1 MMTSFEQRTEKLIK
15 FIIEK
20 LSEQNTKD
28 LPDSLVVTKSEL
40 NNFGIWNI
48 GELEESKVLKEIK
61 DSKRA
66 IKYTLKIS
74 PEMKAAINKKKSKEY
89 REAFYK
95 SIQTGNYQE
104 ANTIRKI
111 LITCDPDFSEAD
123 SNYYLYLL
131 NKMAN
136 LPKEDQSAANSIRC
150 KGIKKKGSKGNS
162 LQYFHL
168 NEMRE
173 HAFFGEYASAT
184 YALYCIDKTILPDY
198 ELKAEESLLQALAK
212 KQEEGQY
219 VAGIKSEGVLEYPNP
234 EKYPINILWKS
245 IKADLSENGHVSL
258 IKLSPEN
265 RTYILKEV
273 ERDNCL
279 QSRVVDYEG
288 QYYVAIRKVNP
299 ESIVDIDGT
308 LNTAFAAFKQRE
320 YNFAIELFLDLL
332 KNLDEKNSNLIHRI
346 YMYLGLSY
354 LKSYNKDPEVE
365 GNSDMAFTYL
375 KMAVATETNN
385 IHWKNSPRA
394 YISALQNALRIA
406 AQRGGH
412 VPQKVRR
419 GGTSE

>member
-1 MMTSFEQRTEKLIK
+1 MRTSFEQRTGKLIE

-20 LSEQNTKD
+20 LSEQNIKD
-28 LPDSLVVTKSEL
+28 LPDSLVVTKKEL
-40 NNFGIWNI
+40 NNFGIRNI
-48 GELEESKVLKEIK
+48 EELKESEVLEEIK
-61 DSKRA
+61 GTKRA
-66 IKYTLKIS
+66 KEYTLKIS
-74 PEMKAAINKKKSKEY
+74 PKMKAVINKKKSKEY

-95 SIQTGNYQE
+95 SIQAGNYQE

-111 LITCDPDFSEAD
+111 LITCDPDFSKAD

-131 NKMAN
+131 NMMAK

-150 KGIKKKGSKGNS
+150 KNIKKKGPKGNS
-162 LQYFHL
+162 WQYFHL

-173 HAFFGEYASAT
+173 LAFFGEYASAA
-184 YALYCIDKTILPDY
+184 YALDCIDNTILS
-198 ELKAEESLLQALAK
+198 ECEKNAEESLLQALAK
-212 KQEEGQY
+212 KQEEDQY

-245 IKADLSENGHVSL
+245 IKADLNENGHVSL

-265 RTYILKEV
+265 GEYILEEV
-273 ERDNCL
+273 EKDNCL
-279 QSRVVDYEG
+279 QSRVVTYEG

-308 LNTAFAAFKQRE
+308 LNTAFAAYKQQE
-320 YNFAIELFLDLL
+320 YNLAIEKFLELL

-354 LKSYNKDPEVE
+354 LKGYNKDPEVE

-375 KMAVATETNN
+375 KMAVATETND

-406 AQRGGH
+406 AQRGH
-412 VPQKVRR
+412 VQQKVRR